1 MSTDTPTTTDAAS
14 APPAPKK
21 SRRFL
26 WIGLTIAVLMLGGGG
41 AGYYWMNSQAATGEA
56 EAEAEPAEPLH
67 QTLIPFD
74 SFVVNL
80 ADSGGGRF
88 LRVSLS
94 LVVDDE
100 ESVETLEDPVTKIRV
115 RSAIL
120 ELLAQQSA
128 ASLITPEGKTA
139 LKQSITEQSRK
150 AAPEVQVSNVFFS
163 EFIVQF

>member
-1 MSTDTPTTTDAAS
+1 MSTDTPTNTEGAP

-21 SRRFL
+21 KRRFL
-26 WIGLTIAVLMLGGGG
+26 WIGLAIAVLMLGGGG
-41 AGYYWMNSQAATGEA
+41 AGYYWMNSQAAT
-56 EAEAEPAEPLH
+56 AEPEPEPHEPLH
-67 QTLIPFD
+67 QAVIPFD

-80 ADSGGGRF
+80 ADSGGSRF

-100 ESVETLEDPVTKIRV
+100 ESAEALEDPVTKIRV

-128 ASLITPEGKTA
+128 APLITPEGKTA
-139 LKQSITEQSRK
+139 LKQSIAEQSRK
-150 AAPEVQVSNVFFS
+150 AAPKVQVSNVFFS

>member
-1 MSTDTPTTTDAAS
+1 MSTETPTKTDGAP

-21 SRRFL
+21 KRRLL

-41 AGYYWMNSQAATGEA
+41 AGYYWMNSHAATE
-56 EAEAEPAEPLH
+56 EPEAEPPEPLH
-67 QTLIPFD
+67 QAVIPFE

-80 ADSGGGRF
+80 ADSGGSRF

-100 ESVETLEDPVTKIRV
+100 ESAEALEDPVTKIRV

-128 ASLITPEGKTA
+128 APLITPEGKTA
-139 LKQSITEQSRK
+139 LKLSIAEQSRK
-150 AAPEVQVSNVFFS
+150 AAPKVQVSNVFFS

>member
-1 MSTDTPTTTDAAS
+1 MSTDTPTNPGAA
-14 APPAPKK
+14 PAPAAPGKK
-21 SRRFL
+21 RRFL

-41 AGYYWMNSQAATGEA
+41 AGYYWMNSHAAGEP

-67 QTLIPFD
+67 QAVIPFD

-80 ADSGGGRF
+80 ADSGGSRF

-100 ESVETLEDPVTKIRV
+100 ESAEALEDPVTKTRV

-128 ASLITPEGKTA
+128 PPLITPDGKTA
-139 LKQSITEQSRK
+139 LKQSIAEQTRK
-150 AAPEVQVSNVFFS
+150 AAPKVQVSNVFFS

>member
-1 MSTDTPTTTDAAS
+1 MSTDTPTNPAA
-14 APPAPKK
+14 APAAAPAKK
-21 SRRFL
+21 RRFL

-41 AGYYWMNSQAATGEA
+41 AGYYWMNSQAAT
-56 EAEAEPAEPLH
+56 AEPEPETHEPLH
-67 QTLIPFD
+67 QAVIPFD

-80 ADSGGGRF
+80 ADSGGSRF

-100 ESVETLEDPVTKIRV
+100 ESAEALEDPVTKIRV

-128 ASLITPEGKTA
+128 APLITPEGKTA
-139 LKQSITEQSRK
+139 LKQSIAEQSRK

>member
-1 MSTDTPTTTDAAS
+1 MSTDTPTNTEGAP

-21 SRRFL
+21 KRRFL
-26 WIGLTIAVLMLGGGG
+26 WIGLAIAVLMLGGGG
-41 AGYYWMNSQAATGEA
+41 AGYYWMNSQAAT
-56 EAEAEPAEPLH
+56 AEPEPEPHEPLH
-67 QTLIPFD
+67 QAVIPFD

-80 ADSGGGRF
+80 ADSGGSRF

-100 ESVETLEDPVTKIRV
+100 ESAEALEDPVTKIRV

-128 ASLITPEGKTA
+128 APLITPEGKTA
-139 LKQSITEQSRK
+139 LKQAIAEQSRK
-150 AAPEVQVSNVFFS
+150 AAPKVQVSNVFFS

>member
-1 MSTDTPTTTDAAS
+1 MSTDTPTNTEAAP

-21 SRRFL
+21 KRRFL
-26 WIGLTIAVLMLGGGG
+26 WIGLAIAVLMLGGGG
-41 AGYYWMNSQAATGEA
+41 AGYYWMNSQAAT
-56 EAEAEPAEPLH
+56 AEPEPEPHEPLH
-67 QTLIPFD
+67 QAVIPFD

-80 ADSGGGRF
+80 ADSGGSRF

-100 ESVETLEDPVTKIRV
+100 ESAEALEDPVTKIRV

-128 ASLITPEGKTA
+128 APLITPEGKTA
-139 LKQSITEQSRK
+139 LKQSIAEQSRK
-150 AAPEVQVSNVFFS
+150 AAPKVQVSNVFFS

>member
-1 MSTDTPTTTDAAS
+1 MSTDTPTSPEAA
-14 APPAPKK
+14 PAPAPAKK
-21 SRRFL
+21 RRLL

-41 AGYYWMNSQAATGEA
+41 AGYYWMNSHAATADA
-56 EAEAEPAEPLH
+56 EAEAEPSEPLH
-67 QTLIPFD
+67 QSVIPFD

-80 ADSGGGRF
+80 ADSGGSRF

-100 ESVETLEDPVTKIRV
+100 ESAEALEDPVTKIRV

-120 ELLAQQSA
+120 ELLAEQSA
-128 ASLITPEGKTA
+128 APLITPEGKTA

-150 AAPEVQVSNVFFS
+150 AAPKAQVSNVFFT

>member
-1 MSTDTPTTTDAAS
+1 MSTDTPTTPDAS
-14 APPAPKK
+14 APAPPRKK
-21 SRRFL
+21 RRLL

-41 AGYYWMNSQAATGEA
+41 AGLYWMNSHAAAAGP
-56 EAEAEPAEPLH
+56 EAEPEQPLH
-67 QTLIPFD
+67 QALIPFD

-80 ADSGGGRF
+80 ADSGGSRF

-100 ESVETLEDPVTKIRV
+100 ESAEALEDPVTKIRV

-120 ELLAQQSA
+120 ELLAQQA
-128 ASLITPEGKTA
+128 AAPLITPEGKAA
-139 LKQSITEQSRK
+139 LKQSIAEQSRK
-150 AAPEVQVSNVFFS
+150 AAPKVQVSNVFFS